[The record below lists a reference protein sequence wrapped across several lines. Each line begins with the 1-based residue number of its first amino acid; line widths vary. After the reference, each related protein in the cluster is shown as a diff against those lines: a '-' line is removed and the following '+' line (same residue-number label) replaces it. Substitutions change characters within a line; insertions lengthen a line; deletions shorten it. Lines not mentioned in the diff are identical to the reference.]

1 MRVLVCD
8 PVAQEGID
16 FLRQQPDLEVEVR
29 PKISPAELA
38 EIIADYHALV
48 VRSETKVKTDILDRA
63 VNLKVIGR
71 AGVGVDNIDVPAATA
86 RGIVVVN
93 SPAGNTIA
101 AAEHTIGMMLALAR
115 NIPQANRALKEGL
128 WDRQRFTGVELR
140 QKVLGVVG
148 LGKIG
153 SEVARRARAMEMR
166 VAAYDPYVTVERAQ
180 HLGVEL
186 VELDSLLAQ
195 ADFITVHLPL
205 TAETRHL
212 IGKDEIA
219 RMKKGVRLLNVA
231 RGGIIDEQALY
242 AALVNGQVAGA
253 ALDVFEKEPA
263 TDNPLVALDQVIAT
277 PHLGASTTEAQVG
290 VALEVAREI
299 IHALAGEPVM
309 NAVNI
314 PAVKRELFPLL
325 APYLELAEK
334 LGKFASQVAPGRTE
348 GLEIAYNGELAGYDL
363 TILTNTFLKGFLRP
377 ILGDEV
383 NYVNA
388 PVIARSRGIKIV
400 ERKSTEMV
408 DYANLISVN
417 IVMEQGAREVAGT
430 LVGKGEPRLVR
441 FDGFSVDA
449 CLRGLVLVI
458 PHRDRPRI
466 IGPVGNLIGAQDVN
480 IAGMQVGR
488 KEIGGDAVMI
498 LAIDAKLPDSTLEEI
513 ARIEGVRDVMEVE
526 I

>member
-16 FLRQQPDLEVEVR
+16 FLRQQPGLEVEAR
-29 PKISPAELA
+29 PKIAAAELA
-38 EIIADYHALV
+38 EIIGDYHALV
-48 VRSETKVKTDILDRA
+48 VRSETKVTRELLERA

-71 AGVGVDNIDVPAATA
+71 AGVGVDNIDVEAATA

-93 SPAGNTIA
+93 APAGNTIA
-101 AAEHTIGMMLALAR
+101 ATEHTIGLMLALAR
-115 NIPQANRALKEGL
+115 NIPQASRSLQDGV
-128 WDRQRFTGVELR
+128 WDRQRFIGVELR
-140 QKVLGVVG
+140 QKVLGVIG

-166 VAAYDPYVTVERAQ
+166 VLTYDPYVTSERAQ

-186 VELDSLLAQ
+186 SELDRVLAE

-205 TAETRHL
+205 TPETRHL
-212 IGKDEIA
+212 IGRDEIA

-231 RGGIIDEQALY
+231 RGGIIEEQSLY
-242 AALVNGQVAGA
+242 EALVNGHVAGA

-290 VALEVAREI
+290 VALEVAREV

-314 PAVKRELFPLL
+314 PAVKQELVALL
-325 APYLELAEK
+325 APYLGLAEK
-334 LGKFASQVAPGRTE
+334 LGQFASQVAPGRTE
-348 GLEIAYNGELAGYDL
+348 GLEIAYNGELAQYEV
-363 TILTNTFLKGFLRP
+363 TSLTNTFLKGFLRP

-388 PVIARSRGIKIV
+388 PVVARSRGIKVV
-400 ERKSTEMV
+400 ERKSTEML

-417 IVMEQGAREVAGT
+417 IVMEQGTREVAGT
-430 LVGKGEPRLVR
+430 VVGKGEPRVVR

-449 CLRGLVLVI
+449 ALKGLLLVI
-458 PHRDRPRI
+458 PHQDQPRI

-498 LAIDAKLPDSTLEEI
+498 LAIDARVPKSTLEEI